1 MTPHLRRTQIAW
13 AVLLLGASKVLQL
26 AIDSQPLLFV
36 DSPSFVLNALG
47 ALIPE
52 RSYVYGWVV
61 ALLALP
67 FRSFQLLVAS
77 QMAAGAATAG
87 ILGYIMVR
95 YCGVRYS
102 IALTAALLLAWD
114 PTQIVHEHLVMTE
127 AGAALAAAL
136 FLLCSLRYL
145 AKPSLPAAVALSA
158 IGAALVGFRV
168 VYVPLVWA
176 SAAALP
182 LLTMPGHA
190 SWKTRVQALAIGA
203 SVIIAGQMGYQHLTG
218 WLAGREPA
226 YHYRSGPFLL
236 AQVSP
241 LVIPEDAPDARSSQA
256 IRQQID
262 HPQHPLRNTSSTNRG
277 FQLWNPEGLISRL
290 NQTYQGG
297 SHSVSQAASHIA
309 RNAIRR
315 DPLGFLRLGAT
326 GLAEYPGRLGTT
338 LPGDLAIENGSSIQ
352 IQPTQNDWQLLTTHF
367 NSPTQENV
375 RQITPSRQFHLYSR
389 PWCWLQFLSP
399 LLGLLACLAAR
410 PGCRQSTAWL
420 VLWSTSILAV
430 TCLLSPIAMRY
441 LHPLSFTAFAA
452 LAVLVEAILQRRSHP
467 A

>member
-1 MTPHLRRTQIAW
+1 MTPPLRRTQIAW
-13 AVLLLGASKVLQL
+13 AVALLLASKAIQF

-36 DSPSFVLNALG
+36 DSTSFVLNALG

-87 ILGYIMVR
+87 ILGYILVR

-127 AGAALAAAL
+127 AGAALVAAL

-145 AKPSLPAAVALSA
+145 AKPSLPTALFLSA
-158 IGAALVGFRV
+158 LGAALVGFRV

-190 SWKTRVQALAIGA
+190 FWKTRVQALAIGA
-203 SVIIAGQMGYQHLTG
+203 SVIIAGQLGYQYLTG
-218 WLAGREPA
+218 RLAHRPPA

-241 LVIPEDAPDARSSQA
+241 IVIPEDASDDE
-256 IRQQID
+256 I
-262 HPQHPLRNTSSTNRG
+262 
-277 FQLWNPEGLISRL
+277 
-290 NQTYQGG
+290 
-297 SHSVSQAASHIA
+297 
-309 RNAIRR
+309 
-315 DPLGFLRLGAT
+315 
-326 GLAEYPGRLGTT
+326 GR
-338 LPGDLAIENGSSIQ
+338 A
-352 IQPTQNDWQLLTTHF
+352 H
-367 NSPTQENV
+367 V
-375 RQITPSRQFHLYSR
+375 
-389 PWCWLQFLSP
+389 
-399 LLGLLACLAAR
+399 
-410 PGCRQSTAWL
+410 
-420 VLWSTSILAV
+420 
-430 TCLLSPIAMRY
+430 
-441 LHPLSFTAFAA
+441 
-452 LAVLVEAILQRRSHP
+452 
-467 A
+467 

>member
-1 MTPHLRRTQIAW
+1 MTPPLRRTQIAW
-13 AVLLLGASKVLQL
+13 AVALLLTSKAIQF

-36 DSPSFVLNALG
+36 DSTSFVMNALG
-47 ALIPE
+47 TLVPE

-87 ILGYIMVR
+87 ILGYILVR

-145 AKPSLPAAVALSA
+145 AKPSLPTALFLSA
-158 IGAALVGFRV
+158 LGAALVGFRV

-182 LLTMPGHA
+182 LLTLPGHA

-203 SVIIAGQMGYQHLTG
+203 SVIIAGQLGYQYLTG
-218 WLAGREPA
+218 RLAHRPPA

-241 LVIPEDAPDARSSQA
+241 IVIPEDASDDGARQA
-256 IRQQID
+256 IRRQMD
-262 HPQHPLRNTSSTNRG
+262 HRLPLLRDRSSTNRA
-277 FQLWNPEGLISRL
+277 FQLWNAEGLISRL
-290 NQTYQGG
+290 HQTYQGDFHAVDQ
-297 SHSVSQAASHIA
+297 SARLIA

-315 DPLGFLRLGAT
+315 DPLGFLRLGVT
-326 GLAEYPGRLGTT
+326 GLAEYPRMLGTN
-338 LPGDLAIENGSSIQ
+338 LPPALAIENGSSNL

-367 NSPTQENV
+367 NSPTPENV

-410 PGCRQSTAWL
+410 PGCRQSTVWL
-420 VLWSTSILAV
+420 ALWSTAILAV

-452 LAVLVEAILQRRSHP
+452 LAVLAEAILQRRSHP